1 MKVEAVIDR
10 LSRGDHL
17 HLGFIAGGR
26 RWWFEAPYQ
35 VISEHA
41 VHAAIRAGSVAVI
54 EAGDSLF
61 GLKGNSQT
69 WMVEASI
76 APIEAATQ
84 IIKESRTP

>member
-10 LSRGDHL
+10 LARGHHL
-17 HLGFIAGGR
+17 HLGFLAGGR

-35 VISEHA
+35 VVTEPV

-61 GLKGNSQT
+61 GQTGNSQT
-69 WMVEASI
+69 WLAEPATDILKEARR
-76 APIEAATQ
+76 P
-84 IIKESRTP
+84 